1 MREQILF
8 LFCFLADNQLI
19 TLIKTQVMLKS
30 DYKFGDVFSLA
41 AQIVPD
47 ATKVEFK
54 HIMNNDNGGVVLLG
68 FKGGQ
73 DLAQHLAPAEVM
85 VYVLEGDVDFTMI
98 DRPLHLHKGD
108 FFLMGEG
115 VPHSVRALSDAKVML
130 VKINPDH

>member
-1 MREQILF
+1 
-8 LFCFLADNQLI
+8 
-19 TLIKTQVMLKS
+19 MLKS

-68 FKGGQ
+68 FKAGQ
-73 DLAQHLAPAEVM
+73 DLAQHVAPAEVM

-115 VPHSVRALSDAKVML
+115 VPHSVHALRDAKVML

>member
-1 MREQILF
+1 
-8 LFCFLADNQLI
+8 
-19 TLIKTQVMLKS
+19 MLKS

-85 VYVLEGDVDFTMI
+85 

-115 VPHSVRALSDAKVML
+115 VPHSVHALSDAKVML